1 MTERG
6 VCAKRRIVYGVVTVS
21 SKGQISI
28 PVAAREDLNIKEGDQ
43 LLVLRRRDDAGL
55 VLIKL
60 DAMDEFMSRLQED
73 EEFFLKLRRLR
84 GDRGE

>member
-1 MTERG
+1 MTEKG
-6 VCAKRRIVYGVVTVS
+6 VCTKRRIVYGVVTVS

-60 DAMDEFMSRLQED
+60 DAMDELMSRLQED
-73 EEFFLKLRRLR
+73 EEFFLKLRRLG
-84 GDRGE
+84 GDRGG